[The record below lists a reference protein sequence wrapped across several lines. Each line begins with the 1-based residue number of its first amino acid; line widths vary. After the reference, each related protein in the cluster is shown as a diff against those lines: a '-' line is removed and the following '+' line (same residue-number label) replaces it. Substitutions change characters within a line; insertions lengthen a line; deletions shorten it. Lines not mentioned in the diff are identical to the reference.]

1 MSAVFVAGMALCLVK
16 PIYRHDSDVV
26 TGWDFALP
34 IVGAVAALLSGRA
47 VYVRHRAQ
55 ARREQSF
62 GESLR
67 DQLNRSI
74 AQLDYQATTLHR
86 TLMLVVVLLG
96 AICPTALNLAL
107 SRLNEKS
114 ISDDGYMIVWLSL
127 MPVYGVALGI
137 WSLRQQRR
145 DVVLPRKRRLEAL
158 LKEFDGQ

>member
-1 MSAVFVAGMALCLVK
+1 
-16 PIYRHDSDVV
+16 
-26 TGWDFALP
+26 
-34 IVGAVAALLSGRA
+34 
-47 VYVRHRAQ
+47 
-55 ARREQSF
+55 
-62 GESLR
+62 
-67 DQLNRSI
+67 
-74 AQLDYQATTLHR
+74 
-86 TLMLVVVLLG
+86 MLVVVLLG